1 MLRNACLC
9 HFNLSASLMWNHVSI
24 SLHDSTNMELQI
36 LFYHNKL
43 QTLILWHFIAYCQ
56 VGYSCMNR
64 LKQSWFWSMMVQI
77 PRRPLF
83 KVNLEVSNE
92 QLSSYIFILSFF
104 LTCGICLTNYYPL
117 HFNWYEFFSKKVDG
131 YVFQLRLQLN
141 VL

>member
-24 SLHDSTNMELQI
+24 SLHDSSNMELQT

-43 QTLILWHFIAYCQ
+43 QTLILWYFIAYCQ
-56 VGYSCMNR
+56 VGYSSMNR
-64 LKQSWFWSMMVQI
+64 LKQSWFWCMMVQI

-92 QLSSYIFILSFF
+92 QLTSYIFILSFF

-117 HFNWYEFFSKKVDG
+117 HSTGMNFFIEDG
-131 YVFQLRLQLN
+131 WLCFET
-141 VL
+141 

>member
-1 MLRNACLC
+1 
-9 HFNLSASLMWNHVSI
+9 
-24 SLHDSTNMELQI
+24 
-36 LFYHNKL
+36 
-43 QTLILWHFIAYCQ
+43 
-56 VGYSCMNR
+56 
-64 LKQSWFWSMMVQI
+64 MMVQI